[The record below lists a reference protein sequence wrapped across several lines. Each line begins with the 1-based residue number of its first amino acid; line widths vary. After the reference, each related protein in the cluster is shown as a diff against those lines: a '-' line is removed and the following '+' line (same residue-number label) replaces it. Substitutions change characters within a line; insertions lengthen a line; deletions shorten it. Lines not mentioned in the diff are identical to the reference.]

1 MFKRIQ
7 KIFLLKNTKNYL
19 ENRTMCNINDSLKT
33 IGFLVNEEVNID
45 FEKFFEV
52 SRTLGVHQK
61 DVKIFSFLDFK
72 TKTPTLIQNRI
83 YSNHFNWRGQINNCN
98 ALDFLTIN
106 LDVLVGYYKS
116 KNEYLNLMVAKS
128 NAKFKVGF
136 TGVDDRLFDLII
148 NIDLQNTDEVKNE
161 LKKYFKVLNKID

>member
-7 KIFLLKNTKNYL
+7 KIFLLKNIKKNL
-19 ENRTMCNINDSLKT
+19 EKRTTRNINDSLTT

-45 FEKFFEV
+45 FEKFFEI

-83 YSNHFNWRGQINNCN
+83 YSNHFDWKGQINNSN
-98 ALDFLTIN
+98 ALDFLNTK
-106 LDVLVGYYKS
+106 LDVLVGYYS
-116 KNEYLNLMVAKS
+116 IKNDCY
-128 NAKFKVGF
+128 KF
-136 TGVDDRLFDLII
+136 
-148 NIDLQNTDEVKNE
+148 
-161 LKKYFKVLNKID
+161 YFE